1 MSSPQYHQLRSM
13 SDSSRNRRSRVL
25 NLAGMALYALVLLTA
40 PFEHHD
46 LVCHIKTPQH
56 CMSCSASLLGSDPH
70 TPAVVGADHLDDIGS
85 AVQAQPLAEST
96 IFAARSSGRSPPAG
110 R

>member
-1 MSSPQYHQLRSM
+1 
-13 SDSSRNRRSRVL
+13 VL
-25 NLAGMALYALVLLTA
+25 NLAGLAIYALVLLTI

-56 CMSCSASLLGSDPH
+56 CMSCSASVLGSDPH
-70 TPAVVGADHLDDIGS
+70 TPAAIGAGHLDDIGS
-85 AVQAQPLAEST
+85 ATQTLPLAEST
-96 IFAARSSGRSPPAG
+96 IFAASSSGRSPPAG

>member
-1 MSSPQYHQLRSM
+1 MA
-13 SDSSRNRRSRVL
+13 DSSRKRRSRVL
-25 NLAGMALYALVLLTA
+25 NLAGMALYALVLLTT

-70 TPAVVGADHLDDIGS
+70 TPVVVGADHLDDIGS
-85 AVQAQPLAEST
+85 ATQALPLPEST
-96 IFAARSSGRSPPAG
+96 IFAARSSGRSPPAV

>member
-1 MSSPQYHQLRSM
+1 MA
-13 SDSSRNRRSRVL
+13 DCSRNRRPRLL
-25 NLAGMALYALVLLTA
+25 NLGGMALYALVLLTA

-70 TPAVVGADHLDDIGS
+70 TPAVIGADHLDDIGS
-85 AVQAQPLAEST
+85 ATQVLPLPEST
-96 IFAARSSGRSPPAG
+96 IFAARSSGRSPPAD

>member
-1 MSSPQYHQLRSM
+1 MHESTR
-13 SDSSRNRRSRVL
+13 DRRSRVL
-25 NLAGMALYALVLLTA
+25 NLAGMALYALVLLTT

-70 TPAVVGADHLDDIGS
+70 TPAVVGADHLDDVGS
-85 AVQAQPLAEST
+85 ATQALPLLEST
-96 IFAARSSGRSPPAG
+96 IFAARSSGRSPPPA

>member
-1 MSSPQYHQLRSM
+1 MHESM
-13 SDSSRNRRSRVL
+13 RNRRSRVL
-25 NLAGMALYALVLLTA
+25 NLAGLAIYALVLLTA

-70 TPAVVGADHLDDIGS
+70 TPTGIGAGDLSDIGS
-85 AVQAQPLAEST
+85 ATQTLPVAEST
-96 IFAARSSGRSPPAG
+96 ISAVRSSGRSPPAG

>member
-1 MSSPQYHQLRSM
+1 MSENSRS
-13 SDSSRNRRSRVL
+13 RRSRVF
-25 NLAGMALYALVLLTA
+25 NLAGMAIYALVLLTA

-56 CMSCSASLLGSDPH
+56 CMSCSASQLGSDPH
-70 TPAVVGADHLDDIGS
+70 TPVVVGAGHLNDIGS
-85 AVQAQPLAEST
+85 ATETLPLAEST